1 MNRDAVERAA
11 REFLLAL
18 GINLNDPNFRG
29 TPRRIASAFIDDLL
43 IGSNTNLETQC
54 SNLLMVQF
62 PSDYDG
68 IVAVEPIEAHGVCPH
83 HFLPVSY
90 RVQVGYIAKEM
101 VVGLSKIPRVIKL
114 LAARPIMQEQF
125 TSDIILAIEK
135 TFACRG
141 IIAIV
146 RGKHSCMNI
155 RGVKA
160 TDAYVTTS
168 TVSGLFSTDP
178 SAKQEFLDIIGR
190 TD

>member
-1 MNRDAVERAA
+1 MNRDQVERCA

-29 TPRRIASAFIDDLL
+29 TPQRIASAFMDDLL
-43 IGSNTNLETQC
+43 IGANSNLYTEC
-54 SNLLMVQF
+54 SNLLQVQF
-62 PSDYDG
+62 PADYDG

-90 RVQVGYIAKEM
+90 RVQVGYIVKEM

-125 TSDIILAIEK
+125 TSDIIMAIEK
-135 TFACRG
+135 SLTCQG

-146 RGKHSCMNI
+146 RGSHSCMSI
-155 RGVKA
+155 RGVRA
-160 TDAYVTTS
+160 TNAYVTTS
-168 TVSGLFSTDP
+168 AVSGVFSTDP
-178 SAKQEFLDIIGR
+178 SAKQEFLAIIGR
-190 TD
+190 IN